1 MNLSLKELIEQYQH
15 ATNTHFEEINQD
27 QQIFVEMTRMKNE
40 MDKLETGIRRY
51 TGDDLSSLTLDDIS
65 HLEQQL
71 EYSVSK
77 VRARKHQ
84 LLNQQLDNLRRK
96 EHILEDQNTFLYRM
110 INENQQAAA
119 LQGGEVKLGE
129 MAMLPPPAFASPHSG
144 CYYGGESSSTAL
156 QLTPAAPQLHPD
168 VGFRLQPTQ
177 PNLQDPACGG
187 LHGHGLQLCRAADRD
202 GDEDEAADGDDG
214 RRGEVEEAPLFSL
227 LRYPEIPF
235 ASALAVEPIIRLI
248 VLLRSG
254 NPLLLVVSREEEG
267 RERRRRDKKD
277 SRRSSRE
284 DREEEDD
291 RHKKRKKSKHNDREK
306 AKERDSKE
314 RHSKEKEKSKRKDK
328 DAFLFCPDPLSRLE
342 LSLSLIFPPLLKQIF
357 KEISKDDY
365 FAKNNEFATWL
376 KEEKGKYFS
385 DLSSESA
392 RDLFLKFVKQ
402 WNKGKLP
409 SQYYE
414 GITSGPRSAHN
425 WNIKA

>member
-1 MNLSLKELIEQYQH
+1 MGRGKIEIKRIENSTNRQVTFSKRRGGLLKKANELAVLCDARVGVVIFSSTGKMFEYCSPACSLKELIEQYQH

-65 HLEQQL
+65 DLEQQL

-129 MAMLPPPAFASPHSG
+129 MAPLAMLPPPAFAPPHSG

-187 LHGHGLQLCRAADRD
+187 LHGHGLQL
-202 GDEDEAADGDDG
+202 
-214 RRGEVEEAPLFSL
+214 
-227 LRYPEIPF
+227 
-235 ASALAVEPIIRLI
+235 
-248 VLLRSG
+248 
-254 NPLLLVVSREEEG
+254 
-267 RERRRRDKKD
+267 
-277 SRRSSRE
+277 
-284 DREEEDD
+284 
-291 RHKKRKKSKHNDREK
+291 
-306 AKERDSKE
+306 
-314 RHSKEKEKSKRKDK
+314 
-328 DAFLFCPDPLSRLE
+328 
-342 LSLSLIFPPLLKQIF
+342 
-357 KEISKDDY
+357 
-365 FAKNNEFATWL
+365 W
-376 KEEKGKYFS
+376 
-385 DLSSESA
+385 
-392 RDLFLKFVKQ
+392 
-402 WNKGKLP
+402 
-409 SQYYE
+409 
-414 GITSGPRSAHN
+414 
-425 WNIKA
+425 